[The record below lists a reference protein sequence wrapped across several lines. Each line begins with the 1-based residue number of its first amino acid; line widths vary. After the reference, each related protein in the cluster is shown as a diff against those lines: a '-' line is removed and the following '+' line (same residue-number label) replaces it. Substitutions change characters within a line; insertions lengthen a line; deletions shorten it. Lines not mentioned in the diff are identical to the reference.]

1 MMDKKVIKP
10 ADSKEFVMPTA
21 EIIVFDT
28 EDVITTSGGG
38 FFGEWDDNL
47 PEIDF

>member
-1 MMDKKVIKP
+1 MENKEIKTVGN
-10 ADSKEFVMPTA
+10 KEFVMPKA

-38 FFGEWDDNL
+38 FYGDWDVDL